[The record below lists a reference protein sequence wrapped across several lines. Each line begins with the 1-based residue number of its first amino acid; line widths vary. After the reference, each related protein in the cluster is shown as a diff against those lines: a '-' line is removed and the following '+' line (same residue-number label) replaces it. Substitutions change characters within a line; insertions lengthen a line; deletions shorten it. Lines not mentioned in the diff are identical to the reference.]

1 VLPKNQQLPDS
12 QRAVLGLLVCHKA
25 RDPNREQLISVVEA
39 IVNNNRLGEFMN
51 GL

>member
-1 VLPKNQQLPDS
+1 VLPKNQQLPNS
-12 QRAVLGLLVCHKA
+12 QRAVLGLLICHKA
-25 RDPNREQLISVVEA
+25 LDPNHEQLISVVEA